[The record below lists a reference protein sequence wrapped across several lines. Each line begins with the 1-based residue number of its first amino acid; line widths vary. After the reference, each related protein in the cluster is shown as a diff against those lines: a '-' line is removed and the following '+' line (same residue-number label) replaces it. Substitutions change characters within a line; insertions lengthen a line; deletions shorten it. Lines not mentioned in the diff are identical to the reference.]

1 MSATAAPLPT
11 HARVVVIG
19 GGAIGLSVA
28 YHLARLGWTDVV
40 LLERD
45 RLTSGTT
52 WHAAGLIASAGLS
65 SETLLWSQQYTRRLL
80 PELESET
87 GLSTGFRA
95 IGHLHLA
102 TNATRRE
109 GQRRELNFARSQGVE
124 KHELSPAE
132 IKALFPLLE
141 TADVLSGIYT
151 PGDGRANPVD
161 VAMAYAKAARQR
173 GVRIVEGAQVTG
185 ITVRDRR
192 VRGVRT
198 AHGDV
203 ATDAVVLAAG
213 MWSRQI
219 AAENG
224 VPVPLQAAEHYYLLT
239 EPMPG
244 IHGELPVVEDPEAY
258 AYLREE
264 GGGLLFGM
272 FEPEGAI
279 WSPGRVPDDASF
291 LTLPPDWERM
301 TPFLER
307 AFERLPAMRET
318 GIRTFFCGPE
328 SFTPDG
334 AFVVGEAPECDGLF
348 LAAGLNSL
356 GILSSGGVGAIVAE
370 LVATGDASQDVTG
383 WLPGRAPAHEATRW
397 FLADRTPATL
407 GYVFS
412 HAGRPHWKH
421 STARDARRLVL
432 HDRYA
437 ALGAS
442 FTALG
447 GWEMPRWFAADP
459 ALRSVEYR
467 YGRQPWFDCVAAEH
481 RATRESAALFDK
493 SFMGK
498 FLVQGRDAARVLDR
512 VSANVLPAPGY
523 NVYTQWLNERG
534 GIVADLTI
542 TALEGGAY
550 LVVVSD
556 VLQRF
561 VPAWLRRH
569 RAPDEHC
576 SVADLTSAYTLLSLQ
591 GPRSRE
597 VLEAAT
603 GADLSTAR
611 VPYRASLHVDVGYA
625 RVLAVRVTYMGEL
638 GYELYVPAEYSHT
651 VYEALLA
658 AFART
663 GLPAVHAGLVALE
676 GLRLEKGYR
685 DYAVDIDN
693 TDTPLTAG
701 LGFAV
706 AFDKGEFVGRTALLA
721 ARAQGSPARRLVQL
735 VLEDPEPILMHHEP
749 VLCGGHYCGYLRAG
763 AYGHTLGA
771 SVGLGVVEHPGG
783 VTAEWLRTQAFEV
796 EVGDR
801 RYAARASF
809 APLYDPKGE
818 RVRA

>member
-1 MSATAAPLPT
+1 MDASPVSLPT
-11 HARVVVIG
+11 HARVVVVG
-19 GGAIGLSVA
+19 GGVIGLSVA
-28 YHLARLGWTDVV
+28 YHLARLGVETV

-52 WHAAGLIASAGLS
+52 WHAAGLIASAGLAN
-65 SETLLWSQQYTRRLL
+65 ETLLWAQQHTRRLL
-80 PELESET
+80 PELEAET

-102 TNATRRE
+102 TNPTRRE
-109 GQRRELNFARSQGVE
+109 SQRRELNFARSQGVE
-124 KHELSPAE
+124 KHEIGPAE
-132 IKALFPLLE
+132 VRSMFPLLE
-141 TADVLSGIYT
+141 TADLLSAIYT

-161 VAMAYAKAARQR
+161 VAMAYAKAARRR
-173 GVRIVEGAQVTG
+173 GVRIVEGVAVTG
-185 ITVRDRR
+185 FDVRGRR
-192 VRGVRT
+192 VRRVRT
-198 AHGDV
+198 AQGDIE
-203 ATDAVVLAAG
+203 TESVVLAAG

-219 AAENG
+219 AAGIG

-244 IHGELPVVEDPEAY
+244 IHGGLPVVEDPEAY

-264 GGGLLFGM
+264 GGGLLFGL
-272 FEPEGAI
+272 FEPEGAT
-279 WSPGRVPDDASF
+279 WSPGRVPEDASF

-307 AFERLPAMRET
+307 AFARLPAMRET

-334 AFVVGEAPECDGLF
+334 AFIVGEAPECDGLF
-348 LAAGLNSL
+348 LATGLNSL
-356 GILSSGGVGAIVAE
+356 GILSSGGLGAIVAE
-370 LVATGDASQDVTG
+370 LVATGDSSQDVTG
-383 WLPGRAPAHEATRW
+383 LLPGRSPAHEATRW

-432 HDRYA
+432 HERYA

-442 FTALG
+442 FTSLG

-459 ALRSVEYR
+459 ALRTAEYR
-467 YGRQPWFDCVAAEH
+467 YGRQPWFGCVAAEH
-481 RATRESAALFDK
+481 RATRESAALHDK

-512 VSANVLPAPGY
+512 VSANALPEPGR
-523 NVYTQWLNERG
+523 NVYTQWLNDRG

-542 TALEGGAY
+542 TAIGDGGY

-569 RAPDEHC
+569 TAPDEHC
-576 SVADLTSAYTLLSLQ
+576 AVTDVTSAYTLLSLQ

-603 GADLSTAR
+603 GSDLATAR
-611 VPYRASLHVDVGYA
+611 VPYRAATHVDLGYA

-638 GYELYVPAEYSHT
+638 GYELYVPSEYSHT
-651 VYEALLA
+651 CHEALLA
-658 AFART
+658 ACART
-663 GLPAVHAGLVALE
+663 GVPPVHAGITALE
-676 GLRLEKGYR
+676 SLRLEKGYR

-706 AFDKGEFVGRTALLA
+706 AFEKGPFIGRDALLA
-721 ARAQGSPARRLVQL
+721 ARDRGPPARRLVQL
-735 VLEDPEPILMHHEP
+735 LLGDPEPLLMHHEP
-749 VLCGGHYCGYLRAG
+749 ILCDGRYCGYVRAG
-763 AYGHTLGA
+763 AWGHTLGA
-771 SVGLGVVEHPGG
+771 SVALGVVELEGG
-783 VTAEWLRTQAFEV
+783 VTAERLRGHAFEV
-796 EVGDR
+796 EIGSR
-801 RYAARASF
+801 RYAARASL
-809 APLYDPKGE
+809 APFYDPKGE